1 MVEIGGQPILW
12 HIMNAYSA
20 GGHHEFII
28 ALGYKGEAIKN
39 FFSHHTHP
47 SQWKIDLVETG
58 LDTGTGGRLKH
69 LAPLIGKNTFL
80 MTYGDGVSNV
90 DLTKL
95 ISFHQQHK
103 KLATVTA
110 VRPPARFGR
119 LELNGD
125 QVTSFIEKPQ
135 MSEGWINGGFFVLEP
150 KALDYINDDHV
161 MFEKAPLEK
170 LARDNELVAFRHNDF
185 WQCVDTI
192 RDLRLLN
199 DMWQRN
205 ETPWKTWKD

>member
-1 MVEIGGQPILW
+1 
-12 HIMNAYSA
+12 
-20 GGHHEFII
+20 
-28 ALGYKGEAIKN
+28 
-39 FFSHHTHP
+39 
-47 SQWKIDLVETG
+47 
-58 LDTGTGGRLKH
+58 
-69 LAPLIGKNTFL
+69 

-95 ISFHQQHK
+95 TAFHRQQQ

-119 LELNGD
+119 LELEGD
-125 QVTSFIEKPQ
+125 RVTSFVEKPQ

-150 KALDYINDDHV
+150 KVFDYISDDHV
-161 MFEKAPLEK
+161 MFEQTPLEK
-170 LARDNELVAFRHNDF
+170 LAQENQLAAFRHNDF

-199 DMWQRN
+199 DMWQHK